1 MTKTIITFGLNT
13 FTMKGDTTMN
23 DLTPLDALDIVE
35 SCLEHFADDPLVA
48 EAAATLAAA
57 LDERQELREALR
69 PFAHLSTAIDTYKN
83 TPDVY
88 TMATAWNGQEWI
100 SITAGNCRQAHAAL
114 KGGESNDPGMG

>member
-48 EAAATLAAA
+48 EAAATIAAA
-57 LDERQELREALR
+57 LDEREQLRKALEVLLAQLGISMHIDR
-69 PFAHLSTAIDTYKN
+69 PRLEQAR
-83 TPDVY
+83 DV
-88 TMATAWNGQEWI
+88 
-100 SITAGNCRQAHAAL
+100 L
-114 KGGESNDPGMG
+114 KRGESNDSNLG